1 MALRLSWF
9 AICASWSESSCWSVL
24 EFCINPGD
32 GVVVLFVGF
41 DGDEE
46 ACKMGGDITIV
57 GLSDTVLLSFSA
69 EGKAE
74 LSAGERSRSSVGSDR
89 SDKSAGR
96 SDSVSRDEGLAC
108 AR

>member
-1 MALRLSWF
+1 
-9 AICASWSESSCWSVL
+9 L
-24 EFCINPGD
+24 EFCIKLGD

-41 DGDEE
+41 DGDGE
-46 ACKMGGDITIV
+46 AGKNGGDIIIE
-57 GLSDTVLLSFSA
+57 GLSDTILLSFDA

-96 SDSVSRDEGLAC
+96 SDSVRSEGELPC
-108 AR
+108 MG